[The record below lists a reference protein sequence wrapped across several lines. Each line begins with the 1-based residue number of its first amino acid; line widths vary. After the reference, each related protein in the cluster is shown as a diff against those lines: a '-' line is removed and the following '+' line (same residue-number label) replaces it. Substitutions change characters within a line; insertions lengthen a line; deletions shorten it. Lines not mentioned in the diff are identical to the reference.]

1 MTKITAVHTNGYVRL
16 AMVRNDEDVSQV
28 VATLE
33 SRGYWTSIKA
43 EPFVLEP
50 RRKVAR

>member
-1 MTKITAVHTNGYVRL
+1 MVKITAAHTNGNIKLALVRS
-16 AMVRNDEDVSQV
+16 DEDAQQTI
-28 VATLE
+28 ATLE
-33 SRGYWTSIKA
+33 SRGYWMNIKA